1 MFLSTELDAIEDA
14 RTARWFASAWFL
26 ERKHPERRGKRE
38 VLPADDRER
47 DEIGV
52 IA

>member
-1 MFLSTELDAIEDA
+1 MFLSADLNTIEET
-14 RTARWFASAWFL
+14 RTARWFTSAWFL

-47 DEIGV
+47 DEVGV
-52 IA
+52 IG